1 MSGILI
7 HNFNVDVNSPLSHR
21 GIDCNS
27 YIKVNGWKMHHYS
40 AYDGSYLLYDGEI
53 DNYKELR
60 SKYFSTTQF
69 TTTSDTE
76 LIYHILIS
84 ERYDLLDK
92 IDGIFA
98 FVFYKNNQII
108 YGRDPFGLK
117 PLFQFDNKTNFAL
130 SSELQIFFKLI
141 NLQINDELLPEFIKY
156 CYIGSDNTIYKNVS
170 RVRPGRIYIKDHTGV
185 REKIFTTV
193 FDNIDNELQ
202 IDNNEILLDI
212 KSAVE
217 SQTIADTGVG
227 LALSGGIDSTLVAK
241 FIPKNTKSF
250 SSFFFE
256 DFAFD
261 ESTYIDTVANKYGL
275 QNKKILYD
283 EQYFEKNLVS
293 VFYRRGGILYPLTI
307 AMEQIA
313 QQASSDVKVLLT
325 GAGADGLFLGHS
337 RLQEI
342 DNDSDI
348 VNHEQYFTN
357 KDARKFFNWSNEKEH
372 MAKNSRMKFL
382 YNFNKSVRA
391 KVQMLGFHYGSN
403 HYHEMLDYTYMKY
416 SVVGRIPFLRQS
428 FAKKMLGIPYKKLVG
443 DLGWHKRFRGKLP
456 LKNLVAKDFGKEFA
470 FRDKIG
476 FTTPWFIW
484 MYSDFCYNL
493 IISIIKT
500 SDIVN
505 THIKKIHLDDICQKT
520 GVYNTREY
528 RKLFWSILNLG
539 SLQV

>member
-1 MSGILI
+1 MSAIVI
-7 HNFNVDVNSPLSHR
+7 HNFNVDLNSPLDHR
-21 GIDCNS
+21 GHKDSN
-27 YIKVNGWKMHHYS
+27 YVQTNGWKMHYSS
-40 AYDGSYLLYDGEI
+40 AYDDAYLLYDGKI

-98 FVFYKNNQII
+98 FVFYNNNQII

-170 RVRPGRIYIKDHTGV
+170 RVRPGRIYIKDHMGV
-185 REKIFTTV
+185 REKIFTTI

-202 IDNNEILLDI
+202 IDNDEILLDI

-217 SQTIADTGVG
+217 SQSIADTGVG

-250 SSFFFE
+250 SSVFFE

-283 EQYFEKNLVS
+283 EQYFEKNLSS
-293 VFYRRGGILYPLTI
+293 VFYRRGGIRHPLTI

-313 QQASSDVKVLLT
+313 QQVSSDVKVLLT

-337 RLQEI
+337 RFQEI

-348 VNHEQYFTN
+348 VNNEQYLTN

-382 YNFNKSVRA
+382 YNSNKSIKA
-391 KVQMLGFHYGSN
+391 KVQMLGFHFNSN

-416 SVVGRIPFLRQS
+416 SVVGRIPFLTQS
-428 FAKKMLGIPYKKLVG
+428 FAKKMFSIPYKKLIG
-443 DLGWHKRFRGKLP
+443 DPGWYQSYRGKLI
-456 LKNLVAKDFGKEFA
+456 LKNLVKQDFGEEFT

-476 FTTPWFIW
+476 FTTPFFLW
-484 MYSDFCYNL
+484 MHSDFCYNL
-493 IISIIKT
+493 IVSIIKT

-505 THIKKIHLDDICQKT
+505 TYIKKIHLDDICNRT
-520 GVYNTREY
+520 GIYNTNTY
-528 RKLFWSILNLG
+528 QKLFWSILNLR
-539 SLQV
+539 SLEV